1 MRLHSPLIILRRSR
15 AYSSCSEKK
24 SKISYQPE
32 FLLAMKEI
40 DRIFQMTNAAL
51 FGGEEAKTDKALL
64 DEKLGDI
71 SEMYY

>member
-1 MRLHSPLIILRRSR
+1 
-15 AYSSCSEKK
+15 
-24 SKISYQPE
+24 
-32 FLLAMKEI
+32 MKEI